1 MDKRFLQFNKEACYS
16 LFLTIIYLCSWIITA
31 YFSGD
36 GIGMIGMPLWF
47 ELSCLYLPIIFI
59 ILCALMIKFFF
70 KKISLDVMD
79 VKDEI

>member
-1 MDKRFLQFNKEACYS
+1 MNKLFFQSNKEARCS

-36 GIGMIGMPLWF
+36 GIGITGMPLWF

-59 ILCALMIKFFF
+59 ILCALMIKFYF
-70 KKISLDVMD
+70 KKISLDAMD
-79 VKDEI
+79 SKDEN